1 MASAADLPRSLRRA
15 AARRLPA
22 RGRPPSPTVQ
32 AAADAGLLTRANT
45 APGTAGRRAVD
56 RATYRRR
63 RSAEPELSA
72 REAAGH
78 RVAGTRTRVATFFT
92 DGPPRLIT
100 ISDPSVTL
108 RDVRRAGAYMGDVGA
123 LLADLSRASGRPSE
137 IARVKRAWGAR
148 MRRRAPIAGYRVLAT
163 ADAAI
168 ALADELRGD
177 EDESLKFDSG
187 RSRPGRRRRS
197 TRRAR

>member
-1 MASAADLPRSLRRA
+1 M
-15 AARRLPA
+15 
-22 RGRPPSPTVQ
+22 
-32 AAADAGLLTRANT
+32 
-45 APGTAGRRAVD
+45 
-56 RATYRRR
+56 
-63 RSAEPELSA
+63 
-72 REAAGH
+72 
-78 RVAGTRTRVATFFT
+78 
-92 DGPPRLIT
+92 
-100 ISDPSVTL
+100 
-108 RDVRRAGAYMGDVGA
+108 GA